1 MTEDLPWYL
10 PWWTSCII
18 PIQDGRGLPNSE
30 DVFHKMPRL
39 AVGSSVRARTK
50 YLYLI
55 SKLDCRGPYGGIS
68 TFPVAE
74 ISLGVTLRCATLRL
88 NLVPGVTTA
97 IMPIPWKV

>member
-10 PWWTSCII
+10 PKLHQSNPGWAWVV
-18 PIQDGRGLPNSE
+18 
-30 DVFHKMPRL
+30 VFHKMPRL
-39 AVGSSVRARTK
+39 AVGSSARARTK

-55 SKLDCRGPYGGIS
+55 SKLDCRSPYGGIS